1 MNRDRTKA
9 TKFKLWPV
17 SWHKRQLKKYVDKF
31 KTVPPSTVGL
41 SGYGNRW
48 KAWCELKDEGYFKGK
63 KYEDTGRKL

>member
-31 KTVPPSTVGL
+31 KTVPA
-41 SGYGNRW
+41 SGIGGMNRH
-48 KAWCELKDEGYFKGK
+48 KAWCELLDDGYFEGK
-63 KYEDTGRKL
+63 KFES